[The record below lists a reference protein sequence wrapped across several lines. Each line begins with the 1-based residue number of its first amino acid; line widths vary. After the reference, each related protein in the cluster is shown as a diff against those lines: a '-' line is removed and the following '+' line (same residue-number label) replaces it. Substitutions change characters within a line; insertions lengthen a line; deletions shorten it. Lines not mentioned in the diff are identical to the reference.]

1 MGVEWSYYL
10 PTRKDVPLPLPGG
23 FRELFTAA
31 RVLLEENAPE
41 NQIIPTLALANHLC
55 HGVPR
60 LVTEKE
66 QLELLQGDEQAWTEG
81 ANRFARRFGGLRP
94 VRIANGI
101 LILERQPVLVTVGY
115 ARTHKTSVD
124 VVVTVYPH
132 RAPLAAPA
140 EVAMLYDKA
149 LSDAGLAHEERRT
162 AHLSFA
168 FYNSR
173 LEITVRPGTVIKRA
187 TITEGVTVSKPGW
200 RSDEA
205 PFPHPHLMGEL
216 YGTLRKEFARELA
229 TRIRSRPPK
238 SKHLV
243 PACVAYLMEC
253 HGERRK
259 GIHKLLNDHVVCG
272 TGTEFKNAG
281 LSETV
286 QLWRNARKNS
296 VVCDPLM
303 DAA

>member
-1 MGVEWSYYL
+1 M
-10 PTRKDVPLPLPGG
+10 
-23 FRELFTAA
+23 
-31 RVLLEENAPE
+31 
-41 NQIIPTLALANHLC
+41 
-55 HGVPR
+55 
-60 LVTEKE
+60 
-66 QLELLQGDEQAWTEG
+66 
-81 ANRFARRFGGLRP
+81 
-94 VRIANGI
+94 
-101 LILERQPVLVTVGY
+101 
-115 ARTHKTSVD
+115 
-124 VVVTVYPH
+124 
-132 RAPLAAPA
+132 
-140 EVAMLYDKA
+140 
-149 LSDAGLAHEERRT
+149 
-162 AHLSFA
+162 
-168 FYNSR
+168 
-173 LEITVRPGTVIKRA
+173 
-187 TITEGVTVSKPGW
+187 
-200 RSDEA
+200 
-205 PFPHPHLMGEL
+205 
-216 YGTLRKEFARELA
+216 RKEFARELA